1 MAYPRANPDDKTSLP
16 QVTIHPRGTTP
27 RPWLL
32 EPAARRAPIWP
43 GIAGIFIMMAL
54 LLSFHQVVQG
64 AVKQGAERNIASAL
78 LASATR
84 ECKALPSL
92 VAINRCTG
100 LLKTPVA
107 STVIQTALFTGF

>member
-1 MAYPRANPDDKTSLP
+1 MTHPQANPDDKTSPP
-16 QVTIHPRGTTP
+16 QVITRQWGTTP
-27 RPWLL
+27 RPWW
-32 EPAARRAPIWP
+32 PKSAVRRAPMWL

-54 LLSFHQVVQG
+54 LLSFGHVVQG
-64 AVKQGAERNIASAL
+64 AVEQSAERHIASAL

-100 LLKTPVA
+100 LLKA
-107 STVIQTALFTGF
+107 SIAPTAIQTAFFSGF

>member
-1 MAYPRANPDDKTSLP
+1 MTHPQANPDHKTNPP
-16 QVTIHPRGTTP
+16 QVITRQWGTTP
-27 RPWLL
+27 RPWW
-32 EPAARRAPIWP
+32 PKSAARRAPMWL

-54 LLSFHQVVQG
+54 LLSFRHVVQG

-100 LLKTPVA
+100 LLKASITPTA
-107 STVIQTALFTGF
+107 IQTAFFSGF